1 MFTGGFIMER
11 YDLAVIGAGS
21 AGLVAALT
29 ANRAGK
35 RVAMLEKN
43 KIGGECTHS
52 GCIPSKTFIS
62 SARVFHAMNTVEAL
76 GLASVHTGYFDFAGV
91 MEHVNSVVQGIYARE
106 QPQVFQDQGIDVFV
120 HNSGARF
127 LNDREIQLGDK
138 VIQATHTII
147 CTGSSPRVVPI
158 TGHRAGDIFTN
169 ESFWETRVQPHS
181 IVFLGGGVIAAELG
195 QALVRLGTD
204 VTIVDL
210 GPRILRVVDDEVA
223 ELAIAALQED
233 GIRVLSNS
241 LVTSCSLREEGPNT
255 IFLEQEG
262 EERQIQTDAVLFA
275 TMGRVPNIAGL
286 DLEKAGV
293 EYDQRGIK
301 TNDYLQTTT
310 ENIYAAG
317 DVTTPFKFTHTASYQ
332 ARVCIQNILHGNQVV
347 NDLSVLPWVI
357 FMDPEIGHV
366 GLSEA
371 QAREQYG
378 DVHVFKVGTGTVD
391 RFITESETTG
401 FMKVV
406 MDENDNILGADA
418 IGAHAGEWI
427 QFITLAMKSK
437 LPITAFT
444 DMIFAYP
451 SFSEI
456 VQKVFS
462 RYLRTKI
469 K

>member
-1 MFTGGFIMER
+1 MEH
-11 YDLAVIGAGS
+11 YDIAVIGAGS
-21 AGLVAALT
+21 AGLVAALN
-29 ANRAGK
+29 ANRAGQK
-35 RVAMLEKN
+35 VAMIEKN

-62 SARVFHAMNTVEAL
+62 SARMFHAMNAVETL
-76 GLASVHTGYFDFAGV
+76 GLASVHTGYFDFGGV
-91 MEHVNSVVQGIYARE
+91 MEHVDSVVQGIYAHE
-106 QPQVFQDQGIDVFV
+106 QPQVFQDQGIDVFL
-120 HNSGARF
+120 HSSGAKF
-127 LNDREIQLGDK
+127 LNNEEIQVGEQ
-138 VIQATHTII
+138 VIKAAHTVV
-147 CTGSSPRVVPI
+147 CSGSSPRVVPI
-158 TGHRAGDIFTN
+158 AGHRVGDILTN
-169 ESFWETRVQPHS
+169 ETFWETRVQPHA

-223 ELAIAALQED
+223 ELAIAALEQD
-233 GIRVLSNS
+233 GIRILANS
-241 LVTSCSLREEGPNT
+241 LVTGCSLREDQTNL
-255 IFLEQEG
+255 IFLEQDG
-262 EERQIQTDAVLFA
+262 QERQIETDAMLFA
-275 TMGRVPNIAGL
+275 SLGRVPNVAGL
-286 DLEKAGV
+286 DLQRAGI
-293 EYDQRGIK
+293 EYDERRGIA
-301 TNDYLQTTT
+301 TNEYLQTTA

-317 DVTTPFKFTHTASYQ
+317 DVTTPYKFTHTASYQ
-332 ARVCIQNILHGNQVV
+332 ARACIQNILHGNYVV
-347 NDLSVLPWVI
+347 NDLSALPWAI

-366 GLSEA
+366 GLTEA
-371 QAREQYG
+371 QAREQFG
-378 DVHVFKVGTGTVD
+378 DKVRVFKVGTDTVD
-391 RFITESETTG
+391 RFITESETKG

-406 MDENDNILGADA
+406 MDESDNILGADA

-427 QFITLAMKSK
+427 QFITVAMKNK